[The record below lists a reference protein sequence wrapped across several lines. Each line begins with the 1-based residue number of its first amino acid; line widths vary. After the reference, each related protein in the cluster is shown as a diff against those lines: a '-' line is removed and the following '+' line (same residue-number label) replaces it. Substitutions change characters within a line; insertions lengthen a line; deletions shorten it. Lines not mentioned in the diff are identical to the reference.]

1 MAASPSHPAERPA
14 RSAPPPARI
23 AERRAAILARLAA
36 GGGLWPLL
44 PLHPCALCALP
55 RRAPAPEPLCD
66 ACRHLREAHGDA
78 LADLHPAALTA
89 ADWSLLRALRAFK
102 DAPAGVT
109 PGGPKARELA
119 AVLSAFLEV
128 RVGPAGVTPAERARL
143 LVTAVPSAH
152 PGVPALLERA
162 RREGWWTPRLQPVA
176 RVRPGVPG
184 QRRRRRAERL
194 RLDGKWIVDAAA
206 VAGRDVV
213 VIDDVCTTGA
223 TVHSFAAA
231 LRDAGAASVRA
242 VVLARNVGPD
252 GHWIFPLLQAR
263 HAVGVRWRPH
273 TPKPQPRT
281 VPSAATADAWTA
293 PPEAVA

>member
-1 MAASPSHPAERPA
+1 MPAPTATPAPCPAAAAVA
-14 RSAPPPARI
+14 RRT
-23 AERRAAILARLAA
+23 AILAALAA

-44 PLHPCALCALP
+44 PFNALCALCALP
-55 RRAPAPEPLCD
+55 RRTATPEPLCD
-66 ACRHLREAHGDA
+66 ACRRLRADHGDA

-89 ADWSLLRALRAFK
+89 GDWALLRALRAFK

-109 PGGPKARELA
+109 ADGPRARELA

-128 RVGPAGVTPAERARL
+128 RVGPAGLTPAERGRL

-152 PGVPALLERA
+152 PAVPALLERA
-162 RREGWWTPRLQPVA
+162 RREGWWTPRLLRVA
-176 RVRPGVPG
+176 RVRAGTPR

-194 RLDGKWIVDAAA
+194 RIADKWIVDAAA
-206 VAGRDVV
+206 VTGRDIV

-242 VVLARNVGPD
+242 VVLARHVGPD
-252 GHWIFPLLQAR
+252 GHWIFPLLRAR

-273 TPKPQPRT
+273 TPKPDTSTTPPAGWT
-281 VPSAATADAWTA
+281 ATADART
-293 PPEAVA
+293 PKPEAVA